1 MHSQL
6 HRKPVCPTALPRI
19 SGMRKLVYL
28 FTAALFVSMWSVAPA
43 TDQKQDKSSEEM
55 PNTSVVPSGTYTV
68 TAERVDAKEKE
79 IYAKTKDGKIL
90 ELYLE
95 DSTKLT
101 QDGKP
106 VQFNALKKGQ
116 QLEVKVEKKGNKLEP
131 KEVRITG
138 KAGA

>member
-1 MHSQL
+1 M
-6 HRKPVCPTALPRI
+6 K
-19 SGMRKLVYL
+19 KLLYL
-28 FTAALFVSMWSVAPA
+28 LAVFLFATVSSDARA
-43 TDQKQDKSSEEM
+43 TEQEQDESSEEM

-79 IYAKTKDGKIL
+79 IYAKTKEGKIL
-90 ELYLE
+90 ELYLK

-106 VQFNALKKGQ
+106 VKFDALKKGQ
-116 QLEVKVEKKGNKLEP
+116 QLEVKVEKKGDKLEP
-131 KEVRITG
+131 KEVRIIG

>member
-1 MHSQL
+1 MKTSL
-6 HRKPVCPTALPRI
+6 YVVAVMLFASI
-19 SGMRKLVYL
+19 S
-28 FTAALFVSMWSVAPA
+28 SVAIA
-43 TDQKQDKSSEEM
+43 TDEKKDKSSEEM

-106 VQFNALKKGQ
+106 VQFDALKKGQ
-116 QLEVKVEKKGNKLEP
+116 QLEVKVEKKGDKLEP
-131 KEVRITG
+131 KAVKIVG

>member
-1 MHSQL
+1 ML
-6 HRKPVCPTALPRI
+6 RFK
-19 SGMRKLVYL
+19 GMKKLLYL
-28 FTAALFVSMWSVAPA
+28 FAVILFASFSSDARA
-43 TDQKQDKSSEEM
+43 TEPEQDESSEEM

-90 ELYLE
+90 ELYLK

-101 QDGKP
+101 QDGKT
-106 VQFNALKKGQ
+106 VKFDALKKGQ
-116 QLEVKVEKKGNKLEP
+116 QLEVKVEKKGDKLEP

-138 KAGA
+138 KPGA

>member
-1 MHSQL
+1 MTTGIIRKRIC
-6 HRKPVCPTALPRI
+6 HRGLLRF
-19 SGMRKLVYL
+19 SGMKTSLYVVAVML
-28 FTAALFVSMWSVAPA
+28 FASISSVALA
-43 TDQKQDKSSEEM
+43 TDEKKDKSSEEM
-55 PNTSVVPSGTYTV
+55 ANTSVVPSGTYTV

-106 VQFNALKKGQ
+106 VKFDALKKGQ
-116 QLEVKVEKKGNKLEP
+116 QLEVKVEKKGEKLEP
-131 KEVRITG
+131 KAVKILG